1 MTLAQ
6 EIRDFLVESI
16 SSTGGHFGA
25 SMGVVEL
32 TLALHRVFDSP
43 TDKMIWDVGHQG
55 YVHKLLTGRKN
66 QFATLRQLGGLAGF
80 LKRNESPHDL
90 FGAGHS
96 STSISAALGMAVARD
111 LSGDDYCVIAV
122 IGDGALTGGMAME
135 AMNHAGDLGTDL
147 LVILN
152 DNEMSISHNVGAM
165 SKYLTR
171 LRSQPAYTKAKA
183 EIDQTLR
190 QLHGVGEKVT
200 KVLDRMKDAARHVIL
215 PISVFEGFGF
225 KYFGPVDGHDLPQ
238 LLSVF
243 ERAKELKG
251 PVLIHTLTEKG
262 KGYSAAENAP
272 DKWHAWPS
280 AAKGT
285 AVPSY
290 TSVFA
295 RTVMDLAAADDRI
308 VAVTPAMLSG
318 SGLTEFQQRFPER
331 CFDVGIAEQHAATFC
346 AGLAANGKRPIF
358 AVYSTFLQRAY
369 DQTIHDVCIQNL
381 PVTLAVDRAG
391 IVGPDGETHQGVFD
405 LAYLRAI
412 PHMTIMVPKDENEL
426 RHMLYTSTQS
436 DGPVA
441 VRYPRADGVGV
452 SLDPV
457 LKQLDRGK
465 AEVVRRGKD
474 ATIFALGTM
483 VHVALQ
489 AAEVLHGQY
498 KLDVTVVNLRFV
510 KPLDE
515 ALIEELARTGA
526 PILTVEEAA
535 LTGGVGSAIVEFL
548 TDVGVQ
554 ARVLRKGIQDD
565 FVEHGARGE
574 VLALLGLDVP
584 GIVEDVLNLVGR
596 PTPRAHILD
605 EVGL

>member
-1 MTLAQ
+1 
-6 EIRDFLVESI
+6 
-16 SSTGGHFGA
+16 
-25 SMGVVEL
+25 MGVVEL

-43 TDKMIWDVGHQG
+43 KDKMIWDVGHQG

-80 LKRNESPHDL
+80 LKRNESPHDV

-111 LSGDDYCVIAV
+111 LSGDDYRVIAV

-171 LRSQPAYTKAKA
+171 LRSQPAYTKAKV

-238 LLSVF
+238 LLSVL

-280 AAKGT
+280 AGKGA

-295 RTVMDLAAADDRI
+295 QTVMDLAMVDERI
-308 VAVTPAMLSG
+308 VVVTPAMLSG
-318 SGLTEFQQRFPER
+318 SGLTEFQRRFPER

-369 DQTIHDVCIQNL
+369 DQTIHDICIQNL
-381 PVTLAVDRAG
+381 PVVLAVDRAG

-426 RHMLYTSTQS
+426 RHMLYTSTQW

-441 VRYPRADGVGV
+441 VRYPRADGLGV
-452 SLDPV
+452 PLDPV

-465 AEVVRRGKD
+465 AEVVRTGKD

-489 AAEVLHGQY
+489 AAEVLYNQY
-498 KLDVTVVNLRFV
+498 GLDVTVVNLRFV

-515 ALIEELARTGA
+515 RLILEMARTGA

-535 LTGGVGSAIVEFL
+535 LAGGVGSAIVEL
-548 TDVGVQ
+548 LADLGVRT
-554 ARVLRKGIQDD
+554 RVWRKGIQDE
-565 FVEHGARGE
+565 FVEHGSRGE
-574 VLALLGLDVP
+574 VLALLGLDVL

-596 PTPRAHILD
+596 PTQRAHILD